1 MENLLTLTNISKSY
15 QQGNTQNQVLKEV
28 NLSIS
33 KGEFCAIMGP
43 SGSGK
48 STLMNI
54 MGCLDQPTK
63 GDYKINTQEIASLSD
78 VELSD
83 MRNKNIGFVF
93 QHFHLLPKLTISQNV
108 ELPLVYAKVP
118 KDIRKKKAANL
129 LKEVGLLEKANAL
142 PNELSGGQQQRI
154 AIARALITDAPLI
167 LADEPTG
174 ALDTENGNQIMEI
187 LKRLNEQ
194 GKTIIV
200 ITHEIET
207 ANQCKRIIVIRD
219 GTIEQD
225 RRE

>member
-15 QQGNTQNQVLKEV
+15 QQGSAQNQVLKEV
-28 NLSIS
+28 NLRIK

-54 MGCLDQPTK
+54 MGCLDQPTDGSYQIETK
-63 GDYKINTQEIASLSD
+63 EISSLTD

-83 MRNKNIGFVF
+83 MRNKTIGFVF
-93 QHFHLLPKLTISQNV
+93 QNFHLLPKLTISQNV

-118 KDIRKKKAANL
+118 KDIRKKKATNL
-129 LKEVGLLEKANAL
+129 LKEVGLLEKANAF
-142 PNELSGGQQQRI
+142 PSELSGGQQQRI

-174 ALDTENGNQIMEI
+174 ALDTETGNQIMEI
-187 LKRLNEQ
+187 LKQLNEQ

-200 ITHEIET
+200 ITHEIEI

>member
-15 QQGNTQNQVLKEV
+15 QQGSAQNQVLKEV
-28 NLSIS
+28 NLRIK

-54 MGCLDQPTK
+54 MGCLDQPTDGSYQIETK
-63 GDYKINTQEIASLSD
+63 EISSLTD

-83 MRNKNIGFVF
+83 MRNKTIGFVF
-93 QHFHLLPKLTISQNV
+93 QNFHLLPKLTISQNV

-118 KDIRKKKAANL
+118 KDIRKKKATNL
-129 LKEVGLLEKANAL
+129 LKEVGLLEKANAF
-142 PNELSGGQQQRI
+142 PSELSGGQQQRI

-174 ALDTENGNQIMEI
+174 ALDTETGNQIMDI
-187 LKRLNEQ
+187 LKQLNEQ

-200 ITHEIET
+200 ITHEIEI